1 MASGQLGPQMIPLLG
16 VSGLA
21 VVPPGKLASDHTAA
35 ADSVAAAATVANFVK
50 L

>member
-1 MASGQLGPQMIPLLG
+1 MANGQLGPQMIPLLG

-21 VVPPGKLASDHTAA
+21 VVPPAA
-35 ADSVAAAATVANFVK
+35 ADFVAAAATVANFVK

>member
-16 VSGLA
+16 VSGLESW
-21 VVPPGKLASDHTAA
+21 LLTMTAA
-35 ADSVAAAATVANFVK
+35 ADSVAAIATVANFVK

>member
-21 VVPPGKLASDHTAA
+21 VVPPGKLAADSAAA
-35 ADSVAAAATVANFVK
+35 ADFIK